1 MEAQSN
7 MPTWLILAKGP
18 AFFFVLTVFVLGLLR
33 LIVLTIWDIAAA
45 IHRAGD
51 KRLPYG
57 QIVRLTLSWLI
68 PITRLH
74 RSRAV
79 YSFASYGFH
88 AGLLIATLFLRN
100 HLDILQSNI
109 GFAWWSISKPIL
121 DIFTLIGIAGLIILL
136 LSRIYVIGS
145 RHLSKTSDYLLLIL
159 ILNIFVSGF
168 VAGRA
173 WNPIPY
179 DGLMLFHT
187 LNGMALLLVSPFS
200 KIAHCVL
207 YPLVRFGGE
216 VAWHFT
222 PQGGR
227 KVVETLHGPEGRKV

>member
-1 MEAQSN
+1 

-18 AFFFVLTVFVLGLLR
+18 AFFFTLTVFVLGLLR
-33 LIVLTIWDIAAA
+33 LVVLMIWDIAAA
-45 IHRAGD
+45 IRRAGD

-57 QIVRLTLSWLI
+57 QIARLALSWLA

-79 YSFASYGFH
+79 YSFASYSFH
-88 AGLLIATLFLRN
+88 VGLLLAALFLRN
-100 HLDILQSNI
+100 HLDILHDNLGI
-109 GFAWWSISKPIL
+109 AWWSISKPIL
-121 DIFTLIGIAGLIILL
+121 DVLTLIVVVGVLILL
-136 LSRIYVIGS
+136 LSRLYIISS
-145 RHLSKTSDYLLLIL
+145 RYLSKASDYLLLVL

-187 LNGMALLLVSPFS
+187 LNGMLLLLISPFT

-207 YPLVRFGGE
+207 FPFIRLGAE
-216 VAWHFT
+216 VTWHLT

-227 KVVETLHGPEGRKV
+227 QVVETLHGPEGRKV

>member
-1 MEAQSN
+1 

-18 AFFFVLTVFVLGLLR
+18 AFFFTLTVCVLGLLR
-33 LIVLTIWDIAAA
+33 LVVLTVWDIVAA
-45 IHRAGD
+45 IRRAGD
-51 KRLPYG
+51 KRISFG
-57 QIVRLTLSWLI
+57 QIARTTLSWLV
-68 PITRLH
+68 PVTRLH

-88 AGLLIATLFLRN
+88 VGLLITTLFLRN
-100 HLDILQSNI
+100 HLDILQDNL

-121 DIFTLIGIAGLIILL
+121 DILTLIGIVGLLTLL
-136 LSRIYVIGS
+136 LSRIYVVTS
-145 RHLSKTSDYLLLIL
+145 RHLSKAPDYLLLVL
-159 ILNIFVSGF
+159 LLNIFISGF
-168 VAGRA
+168 IAGRA

-179 DGLMLFHT
+179 NGLMLFHT
-187 LNGMALLLVSPFS
+187 LNGMALLLVTPFT

-207 YPLVRFGGE
+207 FPLVRFGGE
-216 VAWHFT
+216 VAWRFV